1 MLILDYSST
10 KKIWGRNFQ
19 TSNSLSSQGSRGK
32 QKKNLMFFLEI
43 WKFTTPSILGPFNGR
58 VWTCKAGV
66 QVLKIGT
73 FEGSGFLGH
82 LVFSSTLWFQKKTS
96 PDSQQARRCR
106 PAGRK
111 HRHGGC
117 HCIWWRIVPSL
128 GVSFLEWQ
136 TQDKMT
142 KHLMSS
148 KNAKPHPST
157 SWPGILGWWFFGSD
171 FIFFSSQGRHQL
183 NSCCYW
189 KQINSSTFKDVP
201 SKISHKSLTWMFMS
215 IYANTC
221 LCSMSAKTNLTIAF
235 SPWLWRTIGCD
246 KKTQPRSRVFRVS
259 DLTMDFIPWS
269 CKPLLGTRNMRIR
282 LNKHRHPKQ
291 INCAFVSPNVW
302 LSALSPKKKHHW
314 IYQSYLL
321 IPDQACKH
329 PTQLFRFL
337 HFSGDTEIFWVLPFL
352 FYSKRR
358 TL

>member
-1 MLILDYSST
+1 MMENCA
-10 KKIWGRNFQ
+10 KFG
-19 TSNSLSSQGSRGK
+19 GK
-32 QKKNLMFFLEI
+32 FF
-43 WKFTTPSILGPFNGR
+43 
-58 VWTCKAGV
+58 GV
-66 QVLKIGT
+66 TNPG
-73 FEGSGFLGH
+73 
-82 LVFSSTLWFQKKTS
+82 
-96 PDSQQARRCR
+96 
-106 PAGRK
+106 
-111 HRHGGC
+111 
-117 HCIWWRIVPSL
+117 
-128 GVSFLEWQ
+128 
-136 TQDKMT
+136 QDD

-269 CKPLLGTRNMRIR
+269 CKPLLGTTNMRIR
-282 LNKHRHPKQ
+282 WNKHRHPKQ

-302 LSALSPKKKHHW
+302 LSALSPQKKTSLDLSKLPA
-314 IYQSYLL
+314 YSRPSLQTSN
-321 IPDQACKH
+321 
-329 PTQLFRFL
+329 PT
-337 HFSGDTEIFWVLPFL
+337 FSFPPLQRWYWNFWVLPFL